1 VNRIRI
7 YNRVAFARDLE
18 AVVRDRW
25 FRGLGT
31 LEEFL
36 EQFVDSTGT
45 LEVGGTMKAPDLAKL
60 SPAQL
65 ADYLKIVSMLIK
77 RSDALSHR
85 LNLLDFE
92 FQEVL
97 NGVPN
102 EQEMV
107 RHMVR
112 AFGSD
117 DAPAGASVP
126 N

>member
-1 VNRIRI
+1 
-7 YNRVAFARDLE
+7 
-18 AVVRDRW
+18 
-25 FRGLGT
+25 
-31 LEEFL
+31 
-36 EQFVDSTGT
+36 
-45 LEVGGTMKAPDLAKL
+45 MKAPDLAKL